1 MDNKKLKETIISVVE
16 DFFEDELE
24 IEFDKSVTD
33 CKLFG
38 GDGPLDSMSL
48 VTLLVNLEEV
58 IEDEFNISL
67 VLANEKAM
75 SRRTSPFSR
84 LNYLI
89 DFILEEIQNSNEK

>member
-1 MDNKKLKETIISVVE
+1 
-16 DFFEDELE
+16 
-24 IEFDKSVTD
+24 
-33 CKLFG
+33 
-38 GDGPLDSMSL
+38 MSL